1 MYGNIAKAHSKDKK
15 TRYYYYCKNTVTPT
29 GHECSFRLN
38 IEQTEI
44 NKFVAK
50 VISAMV
56 NNPRFVEAIQAKIG
70 TAVDTEDMERQIA
83 VLQGRL
89 KQAFG
94 TKSRLERQ
102 MDTLDINDAHY
113 DRKILDLQ
121 RRYDEQY
128 DTIEEI
134 EVQIGELQSQIR
146 SIQQEKISGDNIY
159 RLLLA
164 FDEVYHSATEA
175 EQKEFMKAFIERI
188 EMFPEKRKDGSW
200 IKKIVFNFPVPVDGE
215 EVKELPLETETTV
228 EAVLLLTKLNVE
240 RHIEVDVS
248 MDELDVTAAE
258 SKATYNEIRDYV
270 WEHHQLKV
278 SNLYIAQVKQKR
290 GIIERENY
298 HKAKNENAKQP
309 KCPKEKEDAI
319 VEALKHFQMI

>member
-1 MYGNIAKAHSKDKK
+1 
-15 TRYYYYCKNTVTPT
+15 
-29 GHECSFRLN
+29 
-38 IEQTEI
+38 
-44 NKFVAK
+44 
-50 VISAMV
+50 MV

-258 SKATYNEIRDYV
+258 SKATYNEIREYV

-278 SNLYIAQVKQKR
+278 SNLYIAQVKLKH

-319 VEALKHFQMI
+319 VEALRHFQMI